1 MARVSGDT
9 LSLSNL
15 QGATG
20 AAAKSLSSAAGTTT
34 GPIAMSE
41 FSIASVDA
49 ISGFTY
55 VKESTSETFT
65 LGFTDAGSRF
75 LSRVGAVSTN
85 FSWSIDAPSEFSFQ
99 ANPPYNP
106 SVTAAAIA

>member
-1 MARVSGDT
+1 MARTSGDT

-41 FSIASVDA
+41 FSIGTVDA
-49 ISGFTY
+49 ISGYTY
-55 VKESTSETFT
+55 VKESTAETFT
-65 LGFTDAGSRF
+65 LGFSDVGSRF
-75 LSRVGAVSTN
+75 LSRVGSVSTH
-85 FSWSIDAPSEFSFQ
+85 FSCSIDAPSEFTVQ
-99 ANPPYNP
+99 ATAPYNP
-106 SVTAAAIA
+106 